1 MGDAD
6 QDKELTDVI
15 LCYKA
20 MGISI
25 DDSPEQIERTYK
37 LLTEEY
43 RKNLAS
49 LDPAVRENA
58 RNSMVLVKEMYDK
71 IKGSIT
77 YTAKAKE
84 CLKAGMREADG
95 PKTSRAATAVKVEK
109 SRLMNCP
116 SCRSMINI
124 GLKTC
129 PICKTRIYSKTEK
142 FLNQYF
148 TKTTIIILCLF
159 LLIGILAGLGIMYPA
174 QVRALA
180 INIADSIGI
189 GGVK

>member
-1 MGDAD
+1 MGDAE

-20 MGISI
+20 MGVSI
-25 DDSPEQIERTYK
+25 DDSPAQIERAYK
-37 LLTEEY
+37 LLTEDY

-49 LDPAVRENA
+49 PDPAVRESA
-58 RNSMVLVKEMYDK
+58 RNSMLLVSEMYDK

-77 YTAKAKE
+77 YNAKAKE
-84 CLKAGMREADG
+84 CMKAGMREVERQSTA
-95 PKTSRAATAVKVEK
+95 RAAASVKVEK

-116 SCRSMINI
+116 SCRSAISI
-124 GLKTC
+124 GSKSC
-129 PICKTRIYSKTEK
+129 PVCKTRIYTKTEQI
-142 FLNQYF
+142 LNQYF

-174 QVRALA
+174 QVRAFA
-180 INIADSIGI
+180 VSIADSIGI